1 MIKITLLCFYKSIFK
16 IHQNNIYIYIYIIFN
31 INTLK
36 LSKTPKITNLIIF
49 KINNILK

>member
-16 IHQNNIYIYIYIIFN
+16 IHQNNIYIYIIFN